1 MEIAS
6 HRRRRH
12 REAGY
17 TLLEIMLV
25 VGIISILIG
34 SAIYMLVGNID
45 VARQTRVDADFQA
58 ISTQLRT
65 YETMNLRMPSTS
77 QGLEALVKRPTSEPK
92 PRRWVQLM
100 ERVPLDPWGEP
111 YIYRNPGKLN
121 PRGFD
126 LISKGADRQEGGGD
140 DITNQSSAE

>member
-45 VARQTRVDADFQA
+45 VARRPVWMRISGDQQLAPTR
-58 ISTQLRT
+58 R
-65 YETMNLRMPSTS
+65 
-77 QGLEALVKRPTSEPK
+77 
-92 PRRWVQLM
+92 
-100 ERVPLDPWGEP
+100 
-111 YIYRNPGKLN
+111 
-121 PRGFD
+121 
-126 LISKGADRQEGGGD
+126 
-140 DITNQSSAE
+140 